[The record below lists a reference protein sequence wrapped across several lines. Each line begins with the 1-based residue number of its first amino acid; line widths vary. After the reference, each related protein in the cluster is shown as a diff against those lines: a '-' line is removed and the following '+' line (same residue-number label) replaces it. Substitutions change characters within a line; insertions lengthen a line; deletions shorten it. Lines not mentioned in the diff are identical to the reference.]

1 MITYLC
7 CVQTSWFQ
15 CVLNFSRMTSD
26 VDFYHLLDYLRIG
39 AGHCQV
45 NPRPKERV
53 WSNCAPTPAR
63 YLWILRFNFFIVFT
77 CRPAPQLSNLF
88 LRAEQRFVPAVPAS
102 LALPSLL
109 GPSSFEVVIH
119 PEKNNGLD
127 YDLFSCIKDFRSRG
141 RKSGL
146 LTKHGIA
153 DKSLA
158 WRLALRDADDFRSRL
173 VISQNAQE

>member
-1 MITYLC
+1 
-7 CVQTSWFQ
+7 
-15 CVLNFSRMTSD
+15 MTLSSAGETG
-26 VDFYHLLDYLRIG
+26 HLLDYLRIG

-45 NPRPKERV
+45 HPRPKERV
-53 WSNCAPTPAR
+53 RSNRAPTPGK
-63 YLWILRFNFFIVFT
+63 YLLILRFGFFTVFT

-88 LRAEQRFVPAVPAS
+88 LRAEQRFVPAVLAS

-109 GPSSFEVVIH
+109 GPSSFEVFIH

-127 YDLFSCIKDFRSRG
+127 YDLFPCIEDFHSRG

-173 VISQNAQE
+173 VISQNDEE

>member
-1 MITYLC
+1 
-7 CVQTSWFQ
+7 
-15 CVLNFSRMTSD
+15 MTSD

-109 GPSSFEVVIH
+109 GPSSFEVFIH
-119 PEKNNGLD
+119 PEKNNGLG
-127 YDLFSCIKDFRSRG
+127 YDFCYCIKDIRSPVY
-141 RKSGL
+141 SENMEL
-146 LTKHGIA
+146 QTKVWLG
-153 DKSLA
+153 A
-158 WRLALRDADDFRSRL
+158 WRFETQTTLDQDKMLR
-173 VISQNAQE
+173 